1 MFFLHIFL
9 FVKIV
14 DYNSN
19 FDSYNCLMEKG
30 EYKKYVI
37 GNLISNGIHE
47 MFIRKVN
54 KLVLNPFDDE
64 RNYFNNIESN
74 RWT

>member
-1 MFFLHIFL
+1 
-9 FVKIV
+9 
-14 DYNSN
+14 
-19 FDSYNCLMEKG
+19 MEKG

-37 GNLISNGIHE
+37 GNLIRNGNHQ
-47 MFIRKVN
+47 MFLRQVN

-64 RNYFNNIESN
+64 RNYFINIESN